1 MIQAAGSPSRPPM
14 EATDSGPGSRA
25 AYEQETAPLLRQRVR
40 AFAGTFAFFMGI
52 GVAIE
57 CLNFPERQT
66 LVLSVYAGEVAVCL
80 AALGAMGWPFTR
92 RFPRAVGAIMSA
104 LLAAMVVT
112 YNSVVDA
119 PAERVAMVLGSMLSI
134 LSVLEPWGWVA
145 QAVAS
150 GVSVASFSAATAGGF
165 LSITRDDPAM
175 PMVALAA
182 IGTAATLAAHFLDR
196 YRFEAFR
203 HTALQTAEAEIAAT
217 LFRVSRTLGAHL
229 DKPDLL
235 ERVNVLAMEAA
246 QCEWSSLFLLDDD
259 GKNWQLASNAG
270 STREVRAELAQVHF
284 PVDALPL
291 FREFRPGELV
301 ELADADQQALVP
313 VEMLRRFNTRAALY
327 APIARGERIVGV
339 LVSGYATRVGPFSE
353 RQRRLTIGIAHALAP
368 ALETGRLI
376 AELQAASR
384 LKSQFVATMSHELR
398 TPLNVISGYTEMLSD
413 KEMEPGSAT
422 WSDLVGRIQ
431 RSALELND
439 LVSATLDMNRLE
451 VGHEPVNRERVVVEA
466 LCLRLDGEV
475 QPLVHAGV
483 ALRWKIDLG
492 HASIVSDEVKLR
504 TIVKNLVVNAL
515 KFTSEGFVEVRAETD
530 EDVLVLSV
538 RDTGIGIAPE
548 HQSVIFDMFRQVD
561 GTSTRRFGGVG
572 LGLHIVQRLAR
583 LLGGTVTV
591 ASASGEGSTF
601 TVRLPGSVRSAL
613 DVRRV

>member
-1 MIQAAGSPSRPPM
+1 MNPI
-14 EATDSGPGSRA
+14 DSGPGTRA

-40 AFAGTFAFFMGI
+40 AFAATFAFFMGI

-57 CLNFPERQT
+57 CRNFPERQT
-66 LVLSVYAGEVAVCL
+66 LVLSVYAAEVIICL

-92 RFPRAVGAIMSA
+92 RFPRAVGATMSA
-104 LLAAMVVT
+104 LLAAMIVA
-112 YNSVVDA
+112 YNSAVDA
-119 PAERVAMVLGSMLSI
+119 PAERVAMVLGSVLSI

-145 QAVAS
+145 QAVA
-150 GVSVASFSAATAGGF
+150 GIVSVASFSAATASGV

-217 LFRVSRTLGAHL
+217 LLRVSSTLSAHL

-235 ERVNVLAMEAA
+235 ERVNVLAIEAVD
-246 QCEWSSLFLLDDD
+246 CEWSSLFLLDDD
-259 GKNWQLASNAG
+259 GTHWQLASNAG
-270 STREVRAELAQVHF
+270 STREVRAELAQVRF
-284 PVDALPL
+284 PIDALAL

-313 VEMLRRFNTRAALY
+313 VQMLRRFATRAALY

-339 LVSGYATRVGPFSE
+339 LVNGYASRVGPFSE

-376 AELQAASR
+376 AELQAASQ

-413 KEMEPGSAT
+413 EEMQPGSPT

-439 LVSATLDMNRLE
+439 LVTATLDMSRLE
-451 VGHEPVNRERVVVEA
+451 VGHEPLNRERVVVEA
-466 LCLRLDGEV
+466 LCLRLEGDV
-475 QPLVHAGV
+475 QPLVQPGV
-483 ALRWKIDLG
+483 TLRWKLDLG
-492 HASIVSDEVKLR
+492 HASIVTDEVKLR
-504 TIVKNLVVNAL
+504 TILKNLVVNAL
-515 KFTSEGFVEVRAETD
+515 KFTSSGFVEVRAETD

-548 HQSVIFDMFRQVD
+548 HQSMIFDMFRQVD
-561 GTSTRRFGGVG
+561 GTSTRRFSGVG

-591 ASASGEGSTF
+591 ASEAGQGSTF
-601 TVRLPGSVRSAL
+601 TVRLPGSVRAAL
-613 DVRRV
+613 DVRLG

>member
-1 MIQAAGSPSRPPM
+1 MEQEKAARG
-14 EATDSGPGSRA
+14 TRA

-40 AFAGTFAFFMGI
+40 AFASTFAFFMGI
-52 GVAIE
+52 GVLIE
-57 CLNFPERQT
+57 CRAFPERQA
-66 LVLSVYAGEVAVCL
+66 LVLWVYAAEVAVCL
-80 AALGAMGWPFTR
+80 GALGAMGWPFTR
-92 RFPRAVGAIMSA
+92 RFPRAVGAIMTA
-104 LLAAMVVT
+104 LLAAMIVA
-112 YNSVVDA
+112 YNSAVDA
-119 PAERVAMVLGSMLSI
+119 PAERVAMVLGSVLSI

-145 QAVAS
+145 QAVA
-150 GVSVASFSAATAGGF
+150 GTVSVASFSAATASGV
-165 LSITRDDPAM
+165 LSITRDDPSM

-203 HTALQTAEAEIAAT
+203 HTALQTEEAEIAAT
-217 LFRVSRTLGAHL
+217 LLRVSRTLSAHL
-229 DKPDLL
+229 DQPDLF
-235 ERVNVLAMEAA
+235 ERVNVLAMEAV

-259 GKNWQLASNAG
+259 GRHWQLASNAG
-270 STREVRAELAQVHF
+270 STREVRAELAQVSF

-301 ELADADQQALVP
+301 ELADSERQALVP

-339 LVSGYATRVGPFSE
+339 LVNGYASRVGPFSE
-353 RQRRLTIGIAHALAP
+353 RQRRLTIGMAHALAP

-413 KEMEPGSAT
+413 KEMDPGSPT
-422 WSDLVGRIQ
+422 WADLVGRIQ

-475 QPLVHAGV
+475 QPLVHPGV
-483 ALRWKIDLG
+483 TLRWKLDLG
-492 HASIVSDEVKLR
+492 HASIVTDEVKLR
-504 TIVKNLVVNAL
+504 TILKNLVVNAL

-538 RDTGIGIAPE
+538 RDTGIGIASE
-548 HQSVIFDMFRQVD
+548 HQTVIFDMFHQVD

-583 LLGGTVTV
+583 LLGGTVRV
-591 ASASGEGSTF
+591 ASAPGEGSTF
-601 TVRLPGSVRSAL
+601 TVRLPASVRSAL